1 MMMKRR
7 QTTALATLLFDEEE
21 AREYKTHEN
30 QKGSWSFQSWLQ
42 WRGKKCQPTTVFLSN
57 L

>member
-7 QTTALATLLFDEEE
+7 QTIALATLFLDEEE
-21 AREYKTHEN
+21 AREYKTHEK

-42 WRGKKCQPTTVFLSN
+42 RRGKKSVSLPQYF
-57 L
+57 

>member
-7 QTTALATLLFDEEE
+7 QTIALATLLLDEEE
-21 AREYKTHEN
+21 AREYKTHEK

-42 WRGKKCQPTTVFLSN
+42 RRGKKSVSLPQYF
-57 L
+57 